1 MSDATYWVVVPAAGL
16 GARMQAAT
24 AKQYLTL
31 CGKTVLDHT
40 LTRLMSY
47 HRFSKVVVA
56 TSKEDT
62 IWPTTS
68 WATHSTIINAKG
80 GQDRAHSVLNGLI
93 ALQSFAK
100 PDDWV
105 LVHDAARPCITHADL
120 DYLIEQL
127 SADAIGGVLG
137 APVRDTMK
145 RTDHNHRIIKTEERE
160 QLWHAFTPQM
170 FRFSVLFDALKK
182 GLDKHHTIT
191 DEASAVELTGMQPK
205 MIAGR
210 MDNIKITYP
219 GDIELAEF
227 YLQQQINERLGGA

>member
-16 GARMQAAT
+16 GARMQTAT
-24 AKQYLTL
+24 AKQYLKL
-31 CGKTVLDHT
+31 SGKTVLDHT
-40 LTRLMSY
+40 LTRLTSY
-47 HRFSKVVVA
+47 QHFAKVVVA

-62 IWPTTS
+62 LWPTTP
-68 WATHSTIINAKG
+68 WATHSAIINTEG

-93 ALQSFAK
+93 ALQGLAK

-120 DYLIEQL
+120 DHLIEQL
-127 SADAIGGVLG
+127 SMDAVGGVLG

-145 RTDHNHRIIKTEERE
+145 RTDNINRIIKTEERE

-170 FRFSVLFDALKK
+170 FRFSVLFNALKT
-182 GLDKHHTIT
+182 GLEKNYTIT

-205 MIAGR
+205 MVAGR

-227 YLQQQINERLGGA
+227 YLHQQKHEGLAGA